1 MAAVSAEAV
10 EDLGGQFA
18 RRAQHQAAAA
28 LALQWPLVR
37 GEMMQDRQCESGGFA
52 GSGLRNS
59 DHVAARHD
67 DRDGLLLDRGCGGV
81 LFFCDCTRN
90 RFVKA
95 EAVKGG
101 Q

>member
-1 MAAVSAEAV
+1 
-10 EDLGGQFA
+10 
-18 RRAQHQAAAA
+18 
-28 LALQWPLVR
+28 
-37 GEMMQDRQCESGGFA
+37 
-52 GSGLRNS
+52 
-59 DHVAARHD
+59 
-67 DRDGLLLDRGCGGV
+67 LDWGWGGV